1 MTERDINKPPT
12 KAELQQYIHKYKL
25 EAQRD
30 ANADMDK
37 LFEQS
42 NALEQKLS
50 SDLIVF
56 ASVILTIMG
65 GIIAA
70 REISLSFRV
79 KLVLAA
85 GFVVL
90 LLSILA
96 GLINYRSM
104 SGFWL
109 KWARAKHDRGGII
122 ENDSSKTFDDLVAL
136 RKQMMDHEKKLP
148 QTSPKLFSRIQT
160 TCFVVGLLLVVG
172 AIIGI
177 LFDISF
183 IK

>member
-1 MTERDINKPPT
+1 MTERDVNRPPT
-12 KAELQQYIHKYKL
+12 KAELQQYIYEYKL

-37 LFEQS
+37 LFERS

-50 SDLIVF
+50 SDLVVF

-70 REISLSFRV
+70 RQVILSLQV
-79 KLVLAA
+79 KIVLFG
-85 GFVVL
+85 GFVIL
-90 LLSILA
+90 LLSILT
-96 GLINYRSM
+96 GLANYRTM

-109 KWARAKHDRGGII
+109 KWARAKHERGGII
-122 ENDSSKTFDDLVAL
+122 EEDHSKSFDDLVAL
-136 RKQMMDHEKKLP
+136 RKKMMDHEKKLP
-148 QTSPKLFSRIQT
+148 QTSPKLFSRIQI

-183 IK
+183 VK